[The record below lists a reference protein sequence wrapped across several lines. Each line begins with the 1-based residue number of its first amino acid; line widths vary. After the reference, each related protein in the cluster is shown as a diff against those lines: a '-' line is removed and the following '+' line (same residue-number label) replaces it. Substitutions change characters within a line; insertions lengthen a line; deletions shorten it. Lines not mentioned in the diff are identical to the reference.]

1 MKSSMGFSILMEKR
15 ASGPPG
21 GFVFRIAEAMATYI
35 VDVASPSFDVHRVS
49 NVDQYVHADAMPR

>member
-35 VDVASPSFDVHRVS
+35 VASPSFDVHRVS